1 MKSEEVRSAAS
12 GTDWIRL
19 RAGDLI
25 RHLLRKCHL
34 PHRGRLFV
42 SLQADRSLPS
52 PAHCVRHRLAAA
64 HAARAQRERQ
74 ETIGAAGD
82 KKDALRVQRVRKGF
96 GSVDDDEDTG
106 ERLALKGLV
115 QGVEA
120 FLDRGGVRAE
130 ERGGC
135 FHGAQLAEHIR
146 GNDACLAVAEA
157 VGVDVKIIVGDE
169 LDEVLGVH
177 ILGPSAMEMIGEA
190 AMAISME
197 ATVHEL
203 IDTIHAHPTVTE
215 SIREAAL
222 ASEGRAIHIPNKKV
236 KKG

>member
-1 MKSEEVRSAAS
+1 M
-12 GTDWIRL
+12 
-19 RAGDLI
+19 
-25 RHLLRKCHL
+25 
-34 PHRGRLFV
+34 
-42 SLQADRSLPS
+42 
-52 PAHCVRHRLAAA
+52 
-64 HAARAQRERQ
+64 
-74 ETIGAAGD
+74 
-82 KKDALRVQRVRKGF
+82 
-96 GSVDDDEDTG
+96 
-106 ERLALKGLV
+106 
-115 QGVEA
+115 
-120 FLDRGGVRAE
+120 
-130 ERGGC
+130 
-135 FHGAQLAEHIR
+135 
-146 GNDACLAVAEA
+146 
-157 VGVDVKIIVGDE
+157 KIIVGDE